1 MSELNMYIPIRDE
14 TSFMI
19 KYYQYLFNKYW
30 GNHVHVYFWD
40 TNHRSLNSTTTFI
53 LFPWPIKREANPK
66 AWSKP
71 IIEFFNRLKMNIFIL
86 V

>member
-30 GNHVHVYFWD
+30 GNHVHVYFLGYKPPEFKLD
-40 TNHRSLNSTTTFI
+40 NNIHFISLAD
-53 LFPWPIKREANPK
+53 KREANPK

-71 IIEFFNRLKMNIFIL
+71 IIEFFSID
-86 V
+86 